1 MFWNDFNLYRVDSYR
16 HDFVSK
22 WPNSDETT
30 GFPTMVDVEIKVGTT
45 GLPDIDDKLG
55 GIDAAKFEAY
65 ASPSREFWK
74 SFSSNSSLAL
84 KCR

>member
-1 MFWNDFNLYRVDSYR
+1 
-16 HDFVSK
+16 
-22 WPNSDETT
+22 
-30 GFPTMVDVEIKVGTT
+30 MVDVEIKVGTT

-55 GIDAAKFEAY
+55 AIDAAKFKAY

>member
-1 MFWNDFNLYRVDSYR
+1 
-16 HDFVSK
+16 
-22 WPNSDETT
+22 
-30 GFPTMVDVEIKVGTT
+30 MVDVEIKVGTT

-55 GIDAAKFEAY
+55 AIDAAKFKAY

-84 KCR
+84 KCKWFMVASAPMVAKKLEKVSR